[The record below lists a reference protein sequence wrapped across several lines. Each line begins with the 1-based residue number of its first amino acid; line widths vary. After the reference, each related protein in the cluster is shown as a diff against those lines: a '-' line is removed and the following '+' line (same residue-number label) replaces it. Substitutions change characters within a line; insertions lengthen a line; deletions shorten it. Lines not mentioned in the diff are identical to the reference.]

1 MDHILNIQNHSTF
14 QSMKLNLVLERK
26 LQKKRGKS
34 EEVKRFPLNLIS
46 TIFCMIIDY
55 QLSQRPYGSCA
66 LEAANMILL

>member
-14 QSMKLNLVLERK
+14 QLMTLNFALECK
-26 LQKKRGKS
+26 LQKNNGKS
-34 EEVKRFPLNLIS
+34 EVKRFPLNRIS
-46 TIFCMIIDY
+46 TIFCMIIDH